1 MNKRTLLNTLLSLS
15 CLTITNLPASAL
27 EINPQTTIE
36 NLSQQTT
43 NQTTNQT
50 SNQTTDLESIIVAF
64 PKNIEFDAG
73 GKTQHPVVLRVVEP
87 VYNQA
92 GKIVIP
98 AKSRIDAL
106 LVPVGKGKE
115 KGTMIIGKSLIM
127 NGKNYPLNA
136 TGINKVPAYKITKKT
151 RLEQAQKYS
160 DSVSKAVPM
169 LSNLN
174 GGIQNQEINQ
184 NTMIIQGVSAIAGFL
199 TPRSKLVSSFSQGN
213 EYILHLEKPLS
224 LDTIQNIPV
233 TARNSEIPL
242 LEETNQNTEN
252 TQDTETPQN
261 SEILQEEQN
270 TQPTENIENTQN
282 SENTQEEE
290 NTQPT
295 ENTHSAENSEDTQ
308 NSENTQDTE
317 ILQEEQNTENTEDSD
332 TTTE

>member
-1 MNKRTLLNTLLSLS
+1 
-15 CLTITNLPASAL
+15 
-27 EINPQTTIE
+27 
-36 NLSQQTT
+36 
-43 NQTTNQT
+43 
-50 SNQTTDLESIIVAF
+50 
-64 PKNIEFDAG
+64 
-73 GKTQHPVVLRVVEP
+73 
-87 VYNQA
+87 
-92 GKIVIP
+92 
-98 AKSRIDAL
+98 
-106 LVPVGKGKE
+106 
-115 KGTMIIGKSLIM
+115 MIIGKSLIM

-295 ENTHSAENSEDTQ
+295 ENSHSAENSEDTQ